1 MTDRSCSRRN
11 EVFVRNLLLAA
22 IAGGSAATGVAAC
35 ESTIVDGEGGGGASS
50 KGVTVGAYK
59 PEMGNGTG
67 TSTAGTG
74 NAGGGGGGA
83 PAGPWCTAVD
93 TSELDEPDL
102 VYVCSNTLG
111 SPCPSFDSNLV
122 FQTANT
128 LINEP
133 SGCGL
138 QVSDVVCGP
147 DPGAEHCCYVA
158 QVGYNICEGR
168 PFTGLTGSVIAS
180 EAAREDWLRACPLAA
195 VDIGPA
201 ARRAL
206 GDAWAESA
214 LAEHAS
220 VASFARLVLELLAL
234 GAPADLV
241 AAAQR
246 ALGDE
251 IEHASLAF
259 GIASALREAPCG
271 PGPLDIGAALGRGV
285 DPVAIAEATVLEG
298 CVNETVSACLA
309 LAERDAAT
317 VPEVRAALE
326 RIAAD
331 EVEHAAL
338 SWRIVTWLV
347 RRHGEPV
354 RAAVRAAF
362 DRARPEVSVASL
374 ARVEPSVARS
384 WGRLP
389 QDEAAAVI
397 RRAFDEAVRPAAAAL
412 LAGFDDRARAS
423 A

>member
-1 MTDRSCSRRN
+1 
-11 EVFVRNLLLAA
+11 L
-22 IAGGSAATGVAAC
+22 
-35 ESTIVDGEGGGGASS
+35 ESSS
-50 KGVTVGAYK
+50 VLQVV
-59 PEMGNGTG
+59 
-67 TSTAGTG
+67 
-74 NAGGGGGGA
+74 NA
-83 PAGPWCTAVD
+83 
-93 TSELDEPDL
+93 L
-102 VYVCSNTLG
+102 V
-111 SPCPSFDSNLV
+111 
-122 FQTANT
+122 
-128 LINEP
+128 NEP
-133 SGCGL
+133 NGCGY

-147 DPGAEHCCYVA
+147 DPGAEECCYVA
-158 QVGYNICEGR
+158 QVGYAICEGR
-168 PFTGLTGSVIAS
+168 PFTG
-180 EAAREDWLRACPLAA
+180 AAGAVVAAAVTREDWCAACDL
-195 VDIGPA
+195 GPVSTDRMQ
-201 ARRAL
+201 RRAL

-234 GAPADLV
+234 GAPAELV
-241 AAAQR
+241 IAAQR

-259 GIASALREAPCG
+259 GIASALRDAPCG
-271 PGPLDIGAALGRGV
+271 PGPLDVGAALGRGV

-317 VPEVRAALE
+317 VAAARAALE

-338 SWRIVTWLV
+338 SWRIVAWLV

-362 DRARPEVSVASL
+362 ERARPEVSVASL
-374 ARVEPSVARS
+374 AQVEPAVARS

-389 QDEAAAVI
+389 QEEAAAVI

-412 LAGFDDRARAS
+412 LAELDSRATAS